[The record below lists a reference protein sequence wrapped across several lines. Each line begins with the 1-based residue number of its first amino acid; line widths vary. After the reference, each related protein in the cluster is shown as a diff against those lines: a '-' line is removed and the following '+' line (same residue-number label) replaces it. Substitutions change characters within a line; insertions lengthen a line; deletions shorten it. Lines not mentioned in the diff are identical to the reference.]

1 MFFTTTQLTVM
12 FLLTCELRYDQNGW
26 NESILEETY
35 FGDLKN
41 LKTILPQAF
50 KMPEIFVMYLQ
61 LMYLQSS

>member
-1 MFFTTTQLTVM
+1 M
-12 FLLTCELRYDQNGW
+12 FLLTCELKYDQNGW